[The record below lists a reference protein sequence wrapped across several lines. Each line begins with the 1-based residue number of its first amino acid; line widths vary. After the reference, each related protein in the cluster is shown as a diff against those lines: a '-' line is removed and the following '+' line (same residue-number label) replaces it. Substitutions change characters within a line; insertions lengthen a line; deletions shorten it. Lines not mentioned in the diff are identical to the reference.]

1 MTRYP
6 SPEQKKVLGIVADW
20 MHEVNNR
27 NEYIIKGWKE
37 GRTTTELAER
47 FGISRTRIHQIINK
61 FKKKEELKLRL
72 EKTPLQVLEEH
83 DKLYANCQSWAH
95 KVSLLMPHIEAIRAI
110 AEEKNT

>member
-6 SPEQKKVLGIVADW
+6 SPEQERVLGIVADW
-20 MHEVNNR
+20 MREVNNR
-27 NEYIIKGWKE
+27 NKYIIKGWKE
-37 GRTTTELAER
+37 GKTTTELAKQ

-61 FKKKEELKLRL
+61 FKRKEEVKLIL
-72 EKTPLQVLEEH
+72 EKTSLQVLEER
-83 DKLYANCQSWAH
+83 DKLYANCPSWAH